1 MSNKTKTLIILGF
14 WLILALFFVAINE
27 KIFMT
32 GDEIRLKVR
41 PVDPRDLLR
50 GQYVVLN
57 YDISNVDVKNN
68 TDFKRKD
75 RVYVTL
81 QKEGEIYIFKEI
93 STYKP
98 TKSPY
103 IKGQVD
109 YIRWNY
115 GKDNDSKTLNI
126 KYGIENLFTKEK
138 EAREI
143 EKRLAKGGIAV
154 IKLDK
159 QGRAKVLRVE

>member
-14 WLILALFFVAINE
+14 WLVLALFFVAVNE

-57 YDISNVDVKNN
+57 YDISNVDVKKD
-68 TDFKRKD
+68 TDFKRNDK
-75 RVYVTL
+75 VYVIL
-81 QKEGEIYIFKEI
+81 QKEREIHVFKEI
-93 STYKP
+93 SAHIP
-98 TKSPY
+98 TNGQY

-115 GKDNDSKTLNI
+115 DKDKNFKTLNI
-126 KYGIENLFTKEK
+126 KYGIENLFAKEK
-138 EAREI
+138 EAKEI
-143 EKRLAKGGIAV
+143 EKRLTKGGVAV